1 MGMLDRCGRIDYP
14 AKAFYISVNTNL
26 KQSKMTNIELAVQE
40 AYEKAFETFRNV
52 KEGKKGEK
60 LAITY
65 AIEAWTKVMRE
76 YYEAE
81 AMKAMSAHAEKRAD
95 LVRNMETMIF

>member
-1 MGMLDRCGRIDYP
+1 
-14 AKAFYISVNTNL
+14 
-26 KQSKMTNIELAVQE
+26 MTNIELAVQE
-40 AYEKAFETFRNV
+40 AYEKAFDTFRRV

-60 LAITY
+60 LALTY

-81 AMKAMSAHAEKRAD
+81 AMKAMAAHAEKRGE
-95 LVRNMETMIF
+95 LVRKMETMVF